1 MKKITLLALL
11 ALGLSFASCKKDR
24 TCTCVSSGSTVIT
37 GGPNAGTYPDASSST
52 TTTLKEVNGKS
63 ARANCLDLEGSYPF
77 GDDGQGGT
85 VTINF
90 KNDCTLD

>member
-24 TCTCVSSGSTVIT
+24 TCTCTDSGSTVVT
-37 GGPNAGTYPDASSST
+37 GGPNAGTYPDPSSSS

-63 ARANCLDLEGSYPF
+63 ARANCLTYEGTYPA
-77 GDDGQGGT
+77 GSDGQGGT
-85 VTINF
+85 ITYNF
-90 KNDCTLD
+90 KSDCKLD

>member
-24 TCTCVSSGSTVIT
+24 TCTCTSSGTTVIT
-37 GGPNAGTYPDASSST
+37 GGPNAGTYPGTSSVQ

-63 ARANCLDLEGSYPF
+63 ARANCLTIEGSYPL
-77 GDDGQGGT
+77 GSDGQGGSIT
-85 VTINF
+85 VNF
-90 KNDCTLD
+90 KDDCTLD